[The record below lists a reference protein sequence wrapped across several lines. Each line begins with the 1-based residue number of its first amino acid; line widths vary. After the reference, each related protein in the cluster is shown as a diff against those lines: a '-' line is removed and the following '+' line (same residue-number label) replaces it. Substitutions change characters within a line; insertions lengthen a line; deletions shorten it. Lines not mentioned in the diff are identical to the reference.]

1 MSGAD
6 SAGARFKRGDA
17 VRVRAVEPRG
27 HIRTLWYIQGK
38 TGAVERVHG
47 AFRNPESLAYGGDGL
62 PKPSLYLVRFAHAD
76 VWKPPGRAARDA
88 ILVDVYEHWLEPA

>member
-1 MSGAD
+1 MSGAE

-27 HIRTLWYIQGK
+27 HIRTPWYIQGK

-76 VWKPPGRAARDA
+76 VWKPRGRASRDA

>member
-1 MSGAD
+1 MSGVD

-17 VRVRAVEPRG
+17 VRVRAVEPTG
-27 HIRTLWYIQGK
+27 HIRTPWYIQGK
-38 TGAVERVHG
+38 TGAVEKVHG

-62 PKPSLYLVRFAHAD
+62 PMPALYLVRFAHGD
-76 VWKPPGRAARDA
+76 VWKLPGWASRDA

>member
-1 MSGAD
+1 MSRAN

-17 VRVRAVEPRG
+17 VRVRAVEPPG
-27 HIRTLWYIQGK
+27 HIRTPWYIQGR

-62 PKPSLYLVRFAHAD
+62 PKPFLYLVRFAHAD
-76 VWKPPGRAARDA
+76 LWKTPGRASRDA
-88 ILVDVYEHWLEPA
+88 ILVDVYEHWLDPA